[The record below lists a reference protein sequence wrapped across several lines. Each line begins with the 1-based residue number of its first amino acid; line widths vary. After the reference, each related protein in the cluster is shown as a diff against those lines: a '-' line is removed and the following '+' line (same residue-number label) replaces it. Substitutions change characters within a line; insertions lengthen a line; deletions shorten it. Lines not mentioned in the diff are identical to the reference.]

1 MKKTLLL
8 ALLFVPATIMAQ
20 QDKDASAGEQTLF
33 EKVTKI
39 EKKQDNF
46 HFLLNLNNS
55 FDVNENDGEF
65 KNAKFNMRQ
74 IRIEA
79 KGNIN
84 DTFSFRWRQ
93 RLNRNNTPAPDGI
106 DNMPSSSIDVAGIG
120 VKVND
125 KFSMFLGKQCAA
137 YGGIEFDLNPIEIY
151 EYSDMVDYMS
161 NFLTGANFQFQ
172 LNPNHQL
179 QLQVLDSRSGSMS
192 DMYGEG
198 YEQSKVPL
206 VYTANWNGNFGDVF
220 KTRWSYSLMSQA
232 RGNQSHYIA
241 LGNEVTV
248 NNFDAFF
255 DVMYM
260 REGIDRQNRVEHRG
274 QQRQWWPPQRRR
286 ISLARTEGTVSFCPE
301 MERLREG
308 HGGERRSLQGQ
319 RRYRE
324 RQVSHRAGLFRRTGV
339 LSDEEQQPALLPHL
353 CGPSLQL
360 HRPRKGFRF
369 RRLQHQPHLARLH
382 LATADVL
389 SSSLIELRIEQ
400 FLIFSFSPFII

>member
-1 MKKTLLL
+1 MKKAIIFGMMLGL
-8 ALLFVPATIMAQ
+8 ALTANAQ
-20 QDKDASAGEQTLF
+20 QDKDASAGEESLF

-55 FDVNENDGEF
+55 FDVNQGDGKF
-65 KNAKFNMRQ
+65 QNAKFNMRQ

-93 RLNRNNTPAPDGI
+93 RLNRNNTPAADNL

-120 VKVND
+120 VNVSD

-172 LNPNHQL
+172 LTPNHQL

-192 DMYGEG
+192 DMYGDG

-232 RGNQSHYIA
+232 KGNQSHYVA
-241 LGNEVTV
+241 LGNEVTL

-260 REGIDRQNRVEHRG
+260 REGIDREGIVSSIVGNNAMGGHQNDAEYLSLVMKAQYRFNPKWNFFVKGMLENEGFSKSNGSIEKGKYRTALGYFAGIEYYPMKNSNLHFFLTYVGRHYSYTDKAKAYG
-274 QQRQWWPPQRRR
+274 AADYSTNR
-286 ISLARTEGTVSFCPE
+286 ISLGYIW
-301 MERLREG
+301 
-308 HGGERRSLQGQ
+308 Q
-319 RRYRE
+319 
-324 RQVSHRAGLFRRTGV
+324 
-339 LSDEEQQPALLPHL
+339 LPM
-353 CGPSLQL
+353 
-360 HRPRKGFRF
+360 F
-369 RRLQHQPHLARLH
+369 
-382 LATADVL
+382 
-389 SSSLIELRIEQ
+389 
-400 FLIFSFSPFII
+400 

>member
-1 MKKTLLL
+1 MKKSILFGTMLCV
-8 ALLFVPATIMAQ
+8 ALSAHAQ
-20 QDKDASAGEQTLF
+20 QNKDASAGEESLF
-33 EKVTKI
+33 EKVTNI

-55 FDVNENDGEF
+55 FDVNESDGAF
-65 KNAKFNMRQ
+65 QNAKFNMRQ

-93 RLNRNNTPAPDGI
+93 RLNRNNSPAPDGI

-137 YGGIEFDLNPIEIY
+137 YGGMEFDLNPIEIY

-172 LNPNHQL
+172 VTPNHQL
-179 QLQVLDSRSGSMS
+179 QLQVLDSRSASMS

-260 REGIDRQNRVEHRG
+260 REGIDREGIVSGIIGNNPEGGHLNDAQYLSFVLKAQYRFNPKWNVFVQGMLENEGLSKANGVIEKGKYRTAYGYLAGIEFYPLNNSNLHFFLTYVGRNYSYTDRAKAYG
-274 QQRQWWPPQRRR
+274 ADNYSTNR
-286 ISLARTEGTVSFCPE
+286 ISLGYIW
-301 MERLREG
+301 
-308 HGGERRSLQGQ
+308 Q
-319 RRYRE
+319 
-324 RQVSHRAGLFRRTGV
+324 
-339 LSDEEQQPALLPHL
+339 LPM
-353 CGPSLQL
+353 
-360 HRPRKGFRF
+360 F
-369 RRLQHQPHLARLH
+369 
-382 LATADVL
+382 
-389 SSSLIELRIEQ
+389 
-400 FLIFSFSPFII
+400 

>member
-1 MKKTLLL
+1 MKKILLL
-8 ALLFVPATIMAQ
+8 AALFVPVTMMAQ
-20 QDKDASAGEQTLF
+20 QDKDASAGEETLF

-55 FDVNENDGEF
+55 FDVNESDGKF
-65 KNAKFNMRQ
+65 QNAKFNMRQ

-120 VKVND
+120 VNVND

-137 YGGIEFDLNPIEIY
+137 YGGMEFDLNPIEIY

-172 LNPNHQL
+172 VAPDHQL
-179 QLQVLDSRSGSMS
+179 QLQVLDSRSASMS

-206 VYTANWNGNFGDVF
+206 VYTANWNGNFGNVF

-232 RGNQSHYIA
+232 KGHQSHYFA

-248 NNFDAFF
+248 NNFDAFL

-260 REGIDRQNRVEHRG
+260 REGIDREGIVSSIVGNNAMGGHQNDAEYLSFVMKAQYHFTPKWNVFVKGMVENEG
-274 QQRQWWPPQRRR
+274 LSKANGP
-286 ISLARTEGTVSFCPE
+286 IEKGKYRTALGLRKKP
-301 MERLREG
+301 RL
-308 HGGERRSLQGQ
+308 
-319 RRYRE
+319 Y
-324 RQVSHRAGLFRRTGV
+324 
-339 LSDEEQQPALLPHL
+339 
-353 CGPSLQL
+353 
-360 HRPRKGFRF
+360 
-369 RRLQHQPHLARLH
+369 
-382 LATADVL
+382 
-389 SSSLIELRIEQ
+389 SSV
-400 FLIFSFSPFII
+400 

>member
-1 MKKTLLL
+1 MKKGILFGMMLCMTLG
-8 ALLFVPATIMAQ
+8 ANAQ
-20 QDKDASAGEQTLF
+20 QDKDASAGEETLF

-46 HFLLNLNNS
+46 HFLLNMNNS
-55 FDVNENDGEF
+55 FDVNQADGDF
-65 KNAKFNMRQ
+65 QNAKFNMRQ
-74 IRIEA
+74 LRIEA

-93 RLNRNNTPAPDGI
+93 RLNRNNTPAADGI

-172 LNPNHQL
+172 VAPDHQL
-179 QLQVLDSRSGSMS
+179 QLQVLDSRSASMS

-198 YEQSKVPL
+198 YQQSKVPL
-206 VYTANWNGNFGDVF
+206 VYTVNWNGNFGDVF

-232 RGNQSHYIA
+232 RGNQSHYVA

-248 NNFDAFF
+248 DNFDAFF

-260 REGIDRQNRVEHRG
+260 REGIDREGIVSSIVGNNAFGGHQNDAEYLSLVMKAQYRFSPKWNFFVKGMLENEGFSKANGAIEKGNYRTALGYFAGIEYYPLKNSNLHFFLTYVGRHYNYTDRAKAYG
-274 QQRQWWPPQRRR
+274 VNDYSTNR
-286 ISLARTEGTVSFCPE
+286 ISLGYIW
-301 MERLREG
+301 
-308 HGGERRSLQGQ
+308 Q
-319 RRYRE
+319 
-324 RQVSHRAGLFRRTGV
+324 
-339 LSDEEQQPALLPHL
+339 LPM
-353 CGPSLQL
+353 
-360 HRPRKGFRF
+360 F
-369 RRLQHQPHLARLH
+369 
-382 LATADVL
+382 
-389 SSSLIELRIEQ
+389 
-400 FLIFSFSPFII
+400 

>member
-1 MKKTLLL
+1 MKKAIIFGMMLGL
-8 ALLFVPATIMAQ
+8 ALTANAQ
-20 QDKDASAGEQTLF
+20 QDKDASAGEESLF

-55 FDVNENDGEF
+55 FDVNQGDGEF
-65 KNAKFNMRQ
+65 QNAKFNMRQ

-93 RLNRNNTPAPDGI
+93 RLNRNNTPAADNL

-120 VKVND
+120 VNVSD

-172 LNPNHQL
+172 LTPNHQL

-192 DMYGEG
+192 DMYGDG

-232 RGNQSHYIA
+232 KGNQSHYVA
-241 LGNEVTV
+241 LGNEVTL

-260 REGIDRQNRVEHRG
+260 REGIDREGIVSSIVGNNAMGGHQNDAEYLSLVMKAQYRFNPKWNFFVKGMLENEGFSKSNGSIEKGKYRTALGYFAGIEYYPMKNSNLHFFLTYVGRHYNYTDRAKAYG
-274 QQRQWWPPQRRR
+274 ADDYSTNR
-286 ISLARTEGTVSFCPE
+286 ISLGYIW
-301 MERLREG
+301 
-308 HGGERRSLQGQ
+308 Q
-319 RRYRE
+319 
-324 RQVSHRAGLFRRTGV
+324 
-339 LSDEEQQPALLPHL
+339 LPM
-353 CGPSLQL
+353 
-360 HRPRKGFRF
+360 F
-369 RRLQHQPHLARLH
+369 
-382 LATADVL
+382 
-389 SSSLIELRIEQ
+389 
-400 FLIFSFSPFII
+400 